1 MPRYKYQCTECEIV
15 VTVYH
20 GINETVVDCE
30 DCLSKQTMTKVL
42 SVPIIIKENKNDT
55 DNNKVGKLTEQY
67 IEENR
72 IILEQQ
78 KKEARSE

>member
-1 MPRYKYQCTECEIV
+1 MPRYKYQCTECDTV

-20 GINETVVDCE
+20 GINETLLDCE
-30 DCLSKQTMTKVL
+30 DCLDKQTMIKVL
-42 SVPIIIKENKNDT
+42 SVPIIIKDKKTNN

-72 IILEQQ
+72 KILEQQ
-78 KKEARSE
+78 KEEARDE

>member
-1 MPRYKYQCTECEIV
+1 
-15 VTVYH
+15 
-20 GINETVVDCE
+20 
-30 DCLSKQTMTKVL
+30 MTKVL
-42 SVPIIIKENKNDT
+42 SVPIIIKENKNNT